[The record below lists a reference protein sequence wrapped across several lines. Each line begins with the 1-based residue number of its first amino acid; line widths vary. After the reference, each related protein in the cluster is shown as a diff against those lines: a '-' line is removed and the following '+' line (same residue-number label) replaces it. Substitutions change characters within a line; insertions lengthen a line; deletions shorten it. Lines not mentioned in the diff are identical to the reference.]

1 MVKVREE
8 QPVRQDG
15 SVDLELWLERLQTQI
30 EIKDAARF
38 LNACQI
44 VQAAVDETDEEFDD
58 WSTEQGALMIGLE
71 MVQILADLQ
80 QDEDALIAAVLYR
93 AVRERK
99 LPLERVKS
107 RFGNTVAHLIE
118 GVLQM
123 AAIASRK
130 NPRDEDPVLGNA
142 TQTDNVRKML
152 VAMIDD
158 VRVALIKL
166 AERTCAI
173 RAVKNADR
181 RKRYLVAREVF
192 DIYAPLAHRLGI
204 GHIKWE
210 LEDLSFRYLKPNDY
224 KHIAELLSEKRLDRQ
239 HFIDDVVTLLRARL
253 LEASID
259 GEVAGRAKHIYSIWR
274 KMQRKNID
282 FSQVYDVRAVRILV
296 PEVRDCY
303 TVLGI
308 VHGLWRNIPHEFDDY
323 IASPKP
329 NGYRSLHTAVF
340 GPESKALEIQI
351 RTFQMHEEAELG
363 VCAHHL
369 YKGTDVASRQD
380 GYEEKISWL
389 RQVLEWHDDIGET
402 ESLGDMLRTDV
413 AQDRVY
419 VFTPD
424 GHVIDLPAGATPVDF
439 AYRVHTEIG
448 HRCRGARIS
457 GRIVPLNR
465 RLQTGDQVEVM
476 TSSEERPSRDW
487 LNANLGFVYTS
498 RARAK
503 IAHWFKTQAR
513 DQNVEAGK
521 DMIVREFKRL
531 ALNASHMDLEQIA
544 AYLKY
549 PSEEDMCAAVGAG
562 DLRLSQIINA
572 AQRREEEA
580 ERDSQLDLEVPIQ
593 RASKPKK
600 TSSGVSILG
609 VGNLMTQFASCCKP
623 VPGDPIAGFI
633 TQGRGV
639 SIHHAQCAELE
650 RLREREANRILNVDW
665 DDGAEITYPVDI
677 VIEAYDRSGLLRDVM
692 IILANEKV
700 NILGANTLT
709 DRQNNQAHLEL
720 TLEIGRLDKLG
731 KVMDKINQIP
741 NVNDVHRKR
750 TSVH

>member
-1 MVKVREE
+1 
-8 QPVRQDG
+8 
-15 SVDLELWLERLQTQI
+15 
-30 EIKDAARF
+30 
-38 LNACQI
+38 
-44 VQAAVDETDEEFDD
+44 
-58 WSTEQGALMIGLE
+58 
-71 MVQILADLQ
+71 
-80 QDEDALIAAVLYR
+80 
-93 AVRERK
+93 
-99 LPLERVKS
+99 
-107 RFGNTVAHLIE
+107 
-118 GVLQM
+118 
-123 AAIASRK
+123 
-130 NPRDEDPVLGNA
+130 
-142 TQTDNVRKML
+142 ML

-239 HFIDDVVTLLRARL
+239 QFIDDVVTLLRAKL
-253 LEASID
+253 IEADID
-259 GEVAGRAKHIYSIWR
+259 GDVAGRAKHIYSIWR
-274 KMQRKNID
+274 KMQRKNIE

-323 IASPKP
+323 VASPKP

-351 RTFQMHEEAELG
+351 RTYQMHEEAELG

-389 RQVLEWHDDIGET
+389 RQVLEWHDDLGET
-402 ESLGDMLRTDV
+402 ESIGDMLRGDV

-476 TSSEERPSRDW
+476 TAREERPSRDW

-513 DQNVEAGK
+513 EQNADAGK
-521 DMIVREFKRL
+521 DMILKEFKRL
-531 ALNASHMDLEQIA
+531 ALNTSDMDLEAIA
-544 AYLKY
+544 KGLKFS
-549 PSEEDMCAAVGAG
+549 SEEDMFAAVGAG
-562 DLRLSQIINA
+562 DLRISQVINA
-572 AQRREEEA
+572 AQAREEKA
-580 ERDSQLDLEVPIQ
+580 ERDSQLDLEIPTT
-593 RASKPKK
+593 RPRKPKA

-623 VPGDPIAGFI
+623 VPGDSIAGFI

-639 SIHHAQCAELE
+639 SIHRYDCAELE
-650 RLREREANRILNVDW
+650 RLREREANRILDVDW
-665 DDGAEITYPVDI
+665 DDGAEIAYPVDV
-677 VIEAYDRSGLLRDVM
+677 VIEAFDRSGLLRDVM
-692 IILANEKV
+692 VILANEKV
-700 NILGANTLT
+700 NVLGANTHT
-709 DRQNNQAHLEL
+709 DRQSNQAHLEL

-750 TSVH
+750 TGVH